1 MVRQFTGLATIYKQ
15 SNLTILNPLWYFAW
29 IDPRGGVDSALW
41 LGGTTAI
48 IDITNCAAVQ
58 YVDSKVCTQPCEMK
72 LFFIC
77 QSIDATVYK
86 FIPDAMTWN
95 QAQAYCINQGK
106 GQLVKLGTNNV
117 NEAVKEQNFP
127 IWTGLQRNGNS
138 WSYISGYS
146 PYTPWAYGEPSANGN
161 CASINAVTMDLASQ
175 DCGISLPF
183 ICITEN
189 VFLVKENKSWEEAL
203 QYCRGLTSSTNSS
216 LRFDLLSVE
225 PGEEQDYVMNK
236 VLEASSKEIWI
247 KFGKCATNIIY
258 SGNGVLLTSAR
269 VVVDREEAESGDFG
283 LDSPISGTE
292 VTEALSTRSRGS
304 AKTSSL
310 YAALVLIRKCGTAVL
325 SGRNKRWCNNLIL
338 ALRALVP
345 MNNGVACLCTRKD
358 EEVCTTLNMDHSK
371 LRKELSQEFRMLKT
385 PFD

>member
-1 MVRQFTGLATIYKQ
+1 MKSSIFGLLFFSNIASGLTSVVSRDYKMFRSGATWNDAQTFCKQQFTGLATIYKQ

-236 VLEASSKEIWI
+236 VLEASSKEAWTGLH
-247 KFGKCATNIIY
+247 FLAGEWLWVNGARVLY
-258 SGNGVLLTSAR
+258 SDLPVCPLPTQHCGVLSINYPGT
-269 VVVDREEAESGDFG
+269 VV
-283 LDSPISGTE
+283 
-292 VTEALSTRSRGS
+292 
-304 AKTSSL
+304 AKDC
-310 YAALVLIRKCGTAVL
+310 VERKNFFCY
-325 SGRNKRWCNNLIL
+325 SY
-338 ALRALVP
+338 
-345 MNNGVACLCTRKD
+345 
-358 EEVCTTLNMDHSK
+358 
-371 LRKELSQEFRMLKT
+371 
-385 PFD
+385 